1 MFLTLIF
8 VSIALLALAVLGLGV
23 SIFFRKNGKF
33 PETGVGH
40 NPEMRKLG
48 LNCARSEEMKK
59 FQLNQSINTAKGQAP
74 EAILGNSGC
83 AGCSC
88 TTES

>member
-1 MFLTLIF
+1 MFLQLLLLSVILVAIAVVGLAFNLIF
-8 VSIALLALAVLGLGV
+8 
-23 SIFFRKNGKF
+23 RKHGKF

-48 LNCARSEEMKK
+48 LSCAKTDELRQ
-59 FQLNQSINTAKGQAP
+59 FQLGKKIATTKAGQDSVQS
-74 EAILGNSGC
+74 EWSGC

-88 TTES
+88 D

>member
-1 MFLTLIF
+1 MFLTVILIS
-8 VSIALLALAVLGLGV
+8 VALLAIAFIGLGF

-48 LNCARSEEMKK
+48 LTCARSDEIKSFNLQK
-59 FQLNQSINTAKGQAP
+59 GINEAKSVPG
-74 EAILGNSGC
+74 EYTGC

-88 TTES
+88 SE

>member
-1 MFLTLIF
+1 MLVKLIIL
-8 VSIALLALAVLGLGV
+8 SIGLVALAILGLGF

-48 LNCARSEEMKK
+48 LNCARAEELKRFK
-59 FQLNQSINTAKGQAP
+59 LQKDINSAKSQPAD
-74 EAILGNSGC
+74 ALMNSGGC

-88 TTES
+88 TPDI